1 MNPQVVIG
9 IGLTVLD
16 EVLAMIAHV
25 KGQSGLTTEDI
36 AAVADQQDLANKDAI
51 KQLLAL

>member
-1 MNPQVVIG
+1 MNPNLIVS

-25 KGQSGLTTEDI
+25 KEQNALTAEQI
-36 AAVADQQDLANKDAI
+36 VAMADQQDLANKDAI
-51 KQLLAL
+51 KSLLAL